1 MNIRGFLD
9 RSWLLRLVI
18 AMWVVSS
25 VFVMLLLNR
34 IDGIVHGTLYNY
46 GLWFDFAW
54 ATPFWSFERLIYI
67 CLGAPLFSS
76 GVALIYDFWISRK
89 GNAPVV
95 RSVSKLGN
103 RKLQPL
109 KENSMVISCPKCKK
123 VFGKPL
129 NMLDFSGGKAKLVN
143 VCPYCN
149 HVLNSRDKCDSGE
162 VGIAEPD
169 QRIPQ

>member
-9 RSWLLRLVI
+9 HSWLMRLVI

-25 VFVMLLLNR
+25 IFVMLLLNR

-46 GLWFDFAW
+46 GLQFNFEW
-54 ATPFWSFERLIYI
+54 ATPFWSFERFIYI

-76 GVALIYDFWISRK
+76 GIAIIYDFWITRK
-89 GNAPVV
+89 RDARVPQIVTKTNNGKV
-95 RSVSKLGN
+95 K
-103 RKLQPL
+103 PL
-109 KENSMVISCPKCKK
+109 KENTMVISCPKCKK

-129 NMLDFSGGKAKLVN
+129 NMLDFSGGKTRLVN

-149 HVLNSRDKCDSGE
+149 YILGDAQQCDTDDIEVKDFGE
-162 VGIAEPD
+162 KVT
-169 QRIPQ
+169 Q